1 MATDIKRVQELLR
14 LMEEHGLAEIEVE
27 SKGLKVRLRKEKQG
41 APDDSNAPG
50 VASAPL
56 AAPGVGA
63 PEAGAAPGAEE
74 TDAYPITSPIVGTFY
89 LAPDPDAE
97 HFVEVGDPVE
107 ADTVVC
113 IVEAMK
119 VMNEVKAEVS
129 GSILKVLVGNG
140 TAVEYGQPLF
150 LVSKQ

>member
-1 MATDIKRVQELLR
+1 MATDFKRVQELLR

-27 SKGLKVRLRKEKQG
+27 SKGLKVRLKKESQR
-41 APDDSNAPG
+41 APDNPDAP
-50 VASAPL
+50 ALAPAVL

-63 PEAGAAPGAEE
+63 PESGAAPGAEE
-74 TDAYPITSPIVGTFY
+74 ADAYTITSPIVGTLY
-89 LAPDPDAE
+89 RAASPDAE
-97 HFVEVGDPVE
+97 HFIEVGDPVE

-129 GSILKVLVGNG
+129 GSILKVLIENG

-150 LVSKQ
+150 LVSRQ